1 MLLKAENVTKKYGNK
16 ENAVFAVKELSLEF
30 QEGELTAITGK
41 SGSGK
46 TTLLH
51 MLGGLL
57 PPTGGRIL
65 FKEQDLYSLKDKEL
79 AAIRRNH
86 ICVIFQSF
94 HLLPDLTAEENILL
108 PSKLDGRKPD
118 REWFR
123 ELAETLEL
131 SDRLSHLPGELSGG
145 QQQRVSIARAMM
157 SRPQVLLCDEPTG
170 NLDAKSGGEVID
182 LLTRINKEFR
192 TAVLVVTHDSGIAAR
207 MPRVIELADGSVKT
221 MQEIKY

>member
-1 MLLKAENVTKKYGNK
+1 MLLKAEKVTKKYGNK
-16 ENAVFAVKELSLEF
+16 ENTVFAVKELSLEF

-57 PPTGGRIL
+57 PPTEGRIL

-182 LLTRINKEFR
+182 LLTRINKEFK
-192 TAVLVVTHDSGIAAR
+192 TAVLIVTHDSGIAAR
-207 MPRVIELADGSVKT
+207 MPRVIELADGSVKA
-221 MQEIKY
+221 MQKK

>member
-1 MLLKAENVTKKYGNK
+1 MLLKAENVTKRYGNK
-16 ENAVFAVKELSLEF
+16 DNTVFAVRELSLEF
-30 QEGELTAITGK
+30 QEGELAAITGK

-57 PPTGGRIL
+57 PPTEGRIL

-108 PSKLDGRKPD
+108 PSRLDGRKPD
-118 REWFR
+118 REWFG

-170 NLDAKSGGEVID
+170 NLDAKSGEEVID

-207 MPRVIELADGSVKT
+207 MPRMIELADGSVKAV
-221 MQEIKY
+221 QKK

>member
-16 ENAVFAVKELSLEF
+16 ENTVCAVKDLSLEF
-30 QEGELTAITGK
+30 QEGELAAITGK

-57 PPTGGRIL
+57 PPTEGRIL
-65 FKEQDLYSLKDKEL
+65 FKEQELYSLKDKEL

-118 REWFR
+118 RDWFS
-123 ELAETLEL
+123 ELAEKLEL

-170 NLDAKSGGEVID
+170 NLDAKSGEEVID

-192 TAVLVVTHDSGIAAR
+192 TAVLMVTHDSGIAGR
-207 MPRVIELADGSVKT
+207 MPRVIELADGSVKAV
-221 MQEIKY
+221 QEK

>member
-1 MLLKAENVTKKYGNK
+1 MLLKAENVTKRYGNK
-16 ENAVFAVKELSLEF
+16 ENTVFAVKELSLEF
-30 QEGELTAITGK
+30 QEGELTAVTGK

-57 PPTGGRIL
+57 PPTEGRIL

-182 LLTRINKEFR
+182 LLTRINKEFQ
-192 TAVLVVTHDSGIAAR
+192 TAVLVVTHDGGIAAR
-207 MPRVIELADGSVKT
+207 MPRMIELADGSVKAI
-221 MQEIKY
+221 QEIKY

>member
-1 MLLKAENVTKKYGNK
+1 MLLKAEKVTKKYGNK
-16 ENAVFAVKELSLEF
+16 ENTVFAVKELSLEF

-57 PPTGGRIL
+57 PPTEGRIL

-108 PSKLDGRKPD
+108 PSRLDGRKPD

>member
-1 MLLKAENVTKKYGNK
+1 MILKAENVTKQYGTK
-16 ENAVFAVKELSLEF
+16 ENTVLAVKNLSLEF
-30 QEGELTAITGK
+30 GEGELAAVTGK

-57 PPTGGRIL
+57 PPTEGRIL
-65 FKEQDLYSLKDKEL
+65 FEDQDLYSLKDREL
-79 AAIRRNH
+79 AAIMRNH

-118 REWFR
+118 REWFT
-123 ELAETLEL
+123 ELTKTLEL

-157 SRPQVLLCDEPTG
+157 NRPQVLLCDEPTG
-170 NLDAKSGGEVID
+170 NLDAKSGNEV
-182 LLTRINKEFR
+182 
-192 TAVLVVTHDSGIAAR
+192 V
-207 MPRVIELADGSVKT
+207 EL
-221 MQEIKY
+221 

>member
-1 MLLKAENVTKKYGNK
+1 MLLKAEKVTKKYGNK
-16 ENAVFAVKELSLEF
+16 ENTVFAVKELSLEF
-30 QEGELTAITGK
+30 QEGELAAITGK

-57 PPTGGRIL
+57 PPTEGRIL

-108 PSKLDGRKPD
+108 PSRLDGRKPD

-182 LLTRINKEFR
+182 LLTRINKEFQ

-207 MPRVIELADGSVKT
+207 MPRVIELADGSVKA

>member
-1 MLLKAENVTKKYGNK
+1 MLLKAEKVTKKYGNK
-16 ENAVFAVKELSLEF
+16 ENTVFAVKELSLEF

-57 PPTGGRIL
+57 PPTEGRIL

-123 ELAETLEL
+123 ELTETLEL

-182 LLTRINKEFR
+182 LLTRINKEFQ
-192 TAVLVVTHDSGIAAR
+192 TAVLVVTHDSGIADR
-207 MPRVIELADGSVKT
+207 MPRVIELADGSVKA
-221 MQEIKY
+221 MQEK

>member
-1 MLLKAENVTKKYGNK
+1 MILKAENVTKQYGTK
-16 ENAVFAVKELSLEF
+16 ENTVWAVKNLSLNF
-30 QEGELTAITGK
+30 DEGELTAVTGK

-57 PPTGGRIL
+57 PPTEGRIL
-65 FKEQDLYSLKDKEL
+65 FEDQDLYSLKDREL

-94 HLLPDLTAEENILL
+94 HLLPDLTAKENILL

-118 REWFR
+118 RDWFT
-123 ELAETLEL
+123 ELAQTLEL

-157 SRPQVLLCDEPTG
+157 NRPQVLLCDEPTG
-170 NLDAKSGGEVID
+170 NLDAKSGKEVVE
-182 LLTRINKEFR
+182 LLTRINEKFK
-192 TAVLVVTHDSGIAAR
+192 TTVIIVTHDAGIADR
-207 MPRVIELADGSVKT
+207 MPRRIELADGSVKL
-221 MQEIKY
+221 

>member
-1 MLLKAENVTKKYGNK
+1 MLLKAEKVTKKYGNK
-16 ENAVFAVKELSLEF
+16 ENTVFAVKELSLEF

-57 PPTGGRIL
+57 PPTEGRIL

-108 PSKLDGRKPD
+108 PSRLDGRKPD

-221 MQEIKY
+221 MQEK